1 MISRDEIRIEN
12 LECYAR
18 HGLYDRERQEGQL
31 FYVNA
36 VLYTDT
42 ARAGRTDDL
51 IFSTDYGAVCHF
63 INDWMK
69 EHTRSLLEA
78 VAEELAR
85 DILLEFP
92 LINEIELEIRKPQ
105 APIPLPF
112 GCVSVKILRGWH
124 QVFLSVGSNMGDKKA
139 NIETALKKLSEN
151 RLFRELRTSELMITE
166 PYGGVEQEDF
176 LNGAV
181 AFQTLLSPTELL
193 ELLHRIEAE
202 AGRER
207 LVRWGPRT
215 LDLDILFYDRLVYED
230 DALIIPHVDME
241 NRIFVLKPLAQ
252 LAPNVRHPVLN
263 KTVRQLLDSLEDQLK
278 HKD

>member
-1 MISRDEIRIEN
+1 MINKDEIRIED
-12 LECYAR
+12 LECYAY
-18 HGLYDRERQEGQL
+18 HGVYDRERQEGQL

-42 ARAGRTDDL
+42 AKAGRSDNLD
-51 IFSTDYGAVCHF
+51 FSTDYGAVCQF

-69 EHTRSLLEA
+69 KNTRSLLEA
-78 VAEELAR
+78 VAEELSR

-92 LINEIELEIRKPQ
+92 LVNEMDLEIRKPQ

-112 GCVSVKILRGWH
+112 GCVSVKIHRGWH

-139 NIETALKKLSEN
+139 NIETALKKISDN
-151 RLFRELRTSELMITE
+151 RMFREIRTSELMVTK
-166 PYGGVEQEDF
+166 PYGGVDQEDF

-181 AFQTLLSPTELL
+181 AFRTLLFPADLL
-193 ELLHRIEAE
+193 DFLHRIEAE

-215 LDLDILFYDRLVYED
+215 LDLDILFYDRMVYED
-230 DALIIPHVDME
+230 DSLIIPHVDME
-241 NRIFVLKPLAQ
+241 NRSFVLKPLVQ
-252 LAPNVRHPVLN
+252 LAPNFRHPILK
-263 KTVRQLLDSLEDQLK
+263 KTVRQLLDSLEEQPED
-278 HKD
+278 